1 MISLNTV
8 LEVLSEDKPVLRDL
22 GVKSLSVFGS
32 VARGDASE
40 DSDIDILVEF
50 EGTVGYFGLAR
61 LRRHLE
67 ALLDARVDLVT
78 PGGLRDSMRAR
89 VLGEA
94 VRAA

>member
-1 MISLNTV
+1 MIRLNTV
-8 LEVLSEDKPVLRDL
+8 LEALSADGSVLRDL

-32 VARGDASE
+32 VARGDARD

-50 EGTVGYFGLAR
+50 EGAVGYFRLAR

-67 ALLDARVDLVT
+67 TLLGARVDLVT